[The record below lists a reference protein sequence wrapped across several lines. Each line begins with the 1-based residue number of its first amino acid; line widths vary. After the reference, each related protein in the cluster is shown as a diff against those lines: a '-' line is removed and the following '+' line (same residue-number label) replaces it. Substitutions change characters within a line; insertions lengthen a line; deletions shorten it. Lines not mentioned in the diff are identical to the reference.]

1 VFVAA
6 GTPKP
11 IVARLNA
18 EFARAMKAPE
28 VQKRLIELA
37 VEPDGG
43 PPEKLAAYQRSEL
56 VKWAKVVKE
65 QGVKPD

>member
-1 VFVAA
+1 
-6 GTPKP
+6 
-11 IVARLNA
+11 
-18 EFARAMKAPE
+18 MKAPE